1 MPVNQQNKT
10 KLWVFGVAFLF
21 VALNAVLIANEFFWL
36 SIIPVLALLG
46 WMYLFA
52 LDKVIYLITF
62 LTPLAVNISD
72 YDAQLAV
79 SLPTEPL
86 MALAL
91 LLFFYKAM
99 IENPIDSKVLKHP
112 VSIAI
117 FFNLTW
123 VLITTITSE
132 LPLVSFKYLLA
143 QLWFIVPFYFIG
155 LMLFRYP
162 QKIKLFGWLY
172 YIALVLVIIY
182 TTANHAMHGFDG
194 DTAHWI
200 MFPFYNDHT
209 SYGAMI
215 AFFVPF
221 GFLLIIS
228 KQEYSR
234 STRLLA
240 GVLFALLL
248 TGLILSYSRA
258 AWLSVFV
265 ALFVLVILLL
275 KIKFKYI
282 IYTIIGLLIVFFS
295 LKTEILQRLEKNKQ
309 DSSATF
315 AEHIQSMSNITTDAS
330 NLERLNRWSAALRL
344 FEKRPVVGWGPGT
357 YQFVYGPFQYSYEK
371 TIISTNAGD
380 KGNAHSEYLGPLSE
394 MGVIGLLSVLFLFGS
409 IIYTGVRVYQYAQNR
424 WTKYLAAAVLL
435 SFVTYMTH
443 GFLNNFLT
451 RDKAAVPFW
460 GMAAILVALD
470 IYHKHKTT
478 IKLKDKEV
486 Y

>member
-1 MPVNQQNKT
+1 M
-10 KLWVFGVAFLF
+10 FGVAFLF

>member
-21 VALNAVLIANEFFWL
+21 VALNAVLIAYEFFWL
-36 SIIPVLALLG
+36 SIIPVVALLV

-72 YDAQLAV
+72 YDARLAV

-86 MALAL
+86 MAGAL

-99 IENPIDSKVLKHP
+99 IESPVDNKVLKHP

-117 FFNLTW
+117 FINLTW
-123 VLITTITSE
+123 VLFTSVTSE
-132 LPLVSFKYLLA
+132 LPNVSFKYLLA

-172 YIALVLVIIY
+172 YISLILVIIY
-182 TTANHAMHGFDG
+182 TTVNHAMHGFDG
-194 DTAHWI
+194 DIAHWI
-200 MFPFYNDHT
+200 MSPFYNDHT
-209 SYGAMI
+209 SYGALI

-240 GVLFALLL
+240 GVMFAILL
-248 TGLILSYSRA
+248 TGLILSFSRA
-258 AWLSVFV
+258 AWLSVFAAV
-265 ALFVLVILLL
+265 FVLAILLL

-282 IYTIIGLLIVFFS
+282 IYTILGLVLVFFS
-295 LKTEILQRLEKNKQ
+295 LKSEILQRLEKNKQ

-330 NLERLNRWSAALRL
+330 NLERINRWSSALRL
-344 FEKRPVVGWGPGT
+344 FEQRPLVGWGPGT
-357 YQFVYGPFQYSYEK
+357 YQFVYGPYQYSYEK

-394 MGVIGLLSVLFLFGS
+394 MGIIGLLSVLFLFGT
-409 IIYTGVRVYQYAQNR
+409 IIYTGVKVYQYAQNR

-486 Y
+486 D

>member
-21 VALNAVLIANEFFWL
+21 VALNAVLIAYEFFWL
-36 SIIPVLALLG
+36 SIIPVVALLV

-72 YDAQLAV
+72 YDARLAV

-86 MALAL
+86 MAGAL

-99 IENPIDSKVLKHP
+99 IESPVDNKVIKHP

-117 FFNLTW
+117 FINLTW
-123 VLITTITSE
+123 VLFTSVTSE
-132 LPLVSFKYLLA
+132 LPMVSFKYLLA

-155 LMLFRYP
+155 LMLFRHP

-172 YIALVLVIIY
+172 YISLILVIIY
-182 TTANHAMHGFDG
+182 TTVNHAMHGFDG
-194 DTAHWI
+194 DIAHWI
-200 MFPFYNDHT
+200 MSPFYNDHT

-221 GFLLIIS
+221 GLLLIIS
-228 KQEYSR
+228 KQEYTR

-240 GVLFALLL
+240 GVMFAILL
-248 TGLILSYSRA
+248 TGLILSFSRA
-258 AWLSVFV
+258 AWLSVFAAV
-265 ALFVLVILLL
+265 FVLAILLL

-282 IYTIIGLLIVFFS
+282 IYTILGLVIVFFS

-330 NLERLNRWSAALRL
+330 NLERINRWSSALRL

-357 YQFVYGPFQYSYEK
+357 YQFVYGPYQYSYEK
-371 TIISTNAGD
+371 TVISTNAGD

-394 MGVIGLLSVLFLFGS
+394 MGIIGLLSVLFLFGT
-409 IIYTGVRVYQYAQNR
+409 IIYTGVKVYQYAQNR

-486 Y
+486 D